1 MLFKSKWAWWRSYKG
16 DSDDFVVDVRSVMM
30 LETRFESP
38 AKMIP
43 TFTQSAKLL
52 IRLESLLESKS
63 SCELAGRLHKL
74 VAKLNSSFGG
84 CGSLFRFFLKK
95 FCFWILLMIPSS
107 KLSIFHLGQ
116 EQSSRS
122 LGPMLQSGQTSIQ
135 DVSPTLV
142 TIFYQNWETQL
153 TGHHHQVNTSWI
165 MSSSHRTPECR
176 MKLHQKRWVLP
187 VCQFGQ

>member
-16 DSDDFVVDVRSVMM
+16 DSDDFVVDARSVMM

-74 VAKLNSSFGG
+74 VAKLNNSFGG
-84 CGSLFRFFLKK
+84 CGSLFRFFEEKK
-95 FCFWILLMIPSS
+95 LLNSFDDPI
-107 KLSIFHLGQ
+107 KAFNI
-116 EQSSRS
+116 SSRS
-122 LGPMLQSGQTSIQ
+122 GTELSFFGANASIWPDLYSGCVANLGREFLPELRDSANR
-135 DVSPTLV
+135 P
-142 TIFYQNWETQL
+142 
-153 TGHHHQVNTSWI
+153 
-165 MSSSHRTPECR
+165 SSSGEYKLDHVFIPPHSR
-176 MKLHQKRWVLP
+176 MPHEVTSEEVSFARLSV
-187 VCQFGQ
+187 

>member
-16 DSDDFVVDVRSVMM
+16 DCDDFVVDARSVVM

-43 TFTQSAKLL
+43 TLTQSAKLS
-52 IRLESLLESKS
+52 IRLESLLGSKS

-95 FCFWILLMIPSS
+95 KNYWVLLIQS
-107 KLSIFHLGQ
+107 KLSIFHIGQ

-135 DVSPTLV
+135 AVSPTLV

-165 MSSSHRTPECR
+165 MSSSQRTPECR
-176 MKLHQKRWVLP
+176 MKFHQKRWVLP
-187 VCQFGQ
+187 VYQFV

>member
-16 DSDDFVVDVRSVMM
+16 DSDDFVVDARSVMM

-43 TFTQSAKLL
+43 TFSQSAKLL

-74 VAKLNSSFGG
+74 VAKLNNSFGG
-84 CGSLFRFFLKK
+84 CGSLFRFFWRKNYL
-95 FCFWILLMIPSS
+95 FLLMMPS

-142 TIFYQNWETQL
+142 MIFYQNWETQL
-153 TGHHHQVNTSWI
+153 TCHHQVNTSWI

-187 VCQFGQ
+187 VCQYNV